1 MGTSSLSSSKSN
13 VNLGVAGSYVSGT
26 GFRQESQP
34 AERRRD
40 LDFGL
45 SCTTAL
51 PVVCLHEL
59 FASANFI

>member
-1 MGTSSLSSSKSN
+1 M
-13 VNLGVAGSYVSGT
+13 NLGVAGSYVSGT